1 MTQINAFIENTYP
14 DFEIDDVVVLDNVQ
28 KRTNYILKDEEI
40 FSKSCLVDCEFESV
54 LCGSF
59 GVHGA
64 AGTLEDG
71 DVYELN

>member
-1 MTQINAFIENTYP
+1 MVTKSKEYQSPEAGLI
-14 DFEIDDVVVLDNVQ
+14 DF
-28 KRTNYILKDEEI
+28 
-40 FSKSCLVDCEFESV
+40 EFESV

-71 DVYELN
+71 DSYELN